1 MFAVLDT
8 AGAGNMTAGPAG
20 LNCAFAIF
28 STTEINFRSGSSE
41 FAKSTLHWLVSVK
54 GLPRRADTRWG
65 IWLQHTLRKASRSE
79 RTSDARET
87 PSRDAAKTPGKMLHE
102 VRPLFRHIAPW
113 WDAKKKTKKCV
124 AYVPRIV
131 YTCQTRKGEWDR
143 DGGRTKEVT
152 VRNDREV
159 SPSVRPTA
167 AALAHVYKTR

>member
-1 MFAVLDT
+1 
-8 AGAGNMTAGPAG
+8 MTAGPAG

-113 WDAKKKTKKCV
+113 WDAKKKQKNVSHTFHGLYTPARHGRVSGTETVAGQKKSQSETIE
-124 AYVPRIV
+124 RS
-131 YTCQTRKGEWDR
+131 R
-143 DGGRTKEVT
+143 
-152 VRNDREV
+152 
-159 SPSVRPTA
+159 RP
-167 AALAHVYKTR
+167 